1 MASIAWEGEN
11 GDFARIT
18 FRDAAGRQ
26 KSLRLGRC
34 TKRTAQGALTGFER
48 VVESFRA
55 GTTMHPDALRWL
67 ESIDDRIHAR
77 VAALGLTQPRKPREV
92 VRLGALLER
101 FDAAAVVKSGTLTVY
116 RQATAMLREHFGEN
130 RDVATIT
137 PADADAWRKALAD
150 SGLAA
155 ATVAKRVRVAKAV
168 FQKAVKWGMLAS
180 NPLADLRSGSQA
192 NPERAH
198 YVSPATIR
206 AILAACP
213 NDEWRAV
220 VALTRYAGLR
230 CPSEIGLLRWGD
242 VNWERGRLTVR
253 SPKTEGHE
261 GHAVRVV
268 PIAPELR
275 PILQD
280 LFDHAEPGAEA
291 VVPRLADPTVNR
303 RTQFERI
310 IAKAGEKPWPRL
322 FHNLR
327 ASCATDW
334 VERFPAHTVA
344 AWLGHSP
351 MIAATHYL
359 QTRDSHFDAAAGLGN
374 PATEA
379 ATKAATDTRPGAPMR
394 SQSNAGRDAGD
405 DSEVLCTVGVGS
417 GSDSV
422 GAPTQT
428 PRDCSRGV
436 GSDPKGIRT
445 PVFRMRT

>member
-1 MASIAWEGEN
+1 MASIAWEGD
-11 GDFARIT
+11 GTLGRIM

-26 KSLRLGRC
+26 KSLRLGKC
-34 TKRTAQGALTGFER
+34 SKRAAQGALAGFER
-48 VVESFRA
+48 VLEARRIGS
-55 GTTMHPDALRWL
+55 TIHPDGVRWL

-92 VRLGALLER
+92 VTLGTLLER

-116 RQATAMLREHFGEN
+116 RQATAMLREHFGESRN
-130 RDVATIT
+130 VATIT
-137 PADADAWRKALAD
+137 PADADDWRRALAD
-150 SGLAA
+150 SGLAS

-198 YVSPATIR
+198 YVSPATVR
-206 AILAACP
+206 AIMAACP
-213 NDEWRAV
+213 DDQWRAII
-220 VALTRYAGLR
+220 ALSRYAGLR
-230 CPSEIGLLRWGD
+230 CPSEVGLLRWGD

-253 SPKTEGHE
+253 SPKTAGHE

-275 PILQD
+275 PILQS
-280 LFDHAEPGAEA
+280 LFDHAEPGVEA
-291 VVPRLADPTVNR
+291 VVPRLRDASVNL

-322 FHNLR
+322 FHNMR

-334 VERFPAHTVA
+334 VERFPAHAVA
-344 AWLGHSP
+344 GWLGHSP
-351 MIAATHYL
+351 LVAATHYL

-394 SQSNAGRDAGD
+394 YQSDAGTDAGD
-405 DSEVLCTVGVGS
+405 DSEVLCSVGVGS
-417 GSDSV
+417 AWDSV

-428 PRDCSRGV
+428 PRDFSQGV
-436 GSDPKGIRT
+436 GNDPDGIRT
-445 PVFRMRT
+445 HVPTVKG